1 MFVSA
6 YHLARISLT
15 LYSTINERIMNA
27 TDTKSLPGAFIEEG
41 FAKIQQTL
49 DYGENLSD
57 DETAQATSIT
67 TIADETSATFFKPLA
82 VLLRQM
88 DGMTDA
94 AFVSRGKDTLHPVG
108 SVKCRCTAVYSFVLF
123 GVSFWTRFKNVRDRM
138 KER

>member
-49 DYGENLSD
+49 DYGEILSD

-67 TIADETSATFFKPLA
+67 TIADETRATFFKPLA

-94 AFVSRGKDTLHPVG
+94 AFVSRGKNMLHPVNYIACL
-108 SVKCRCTAVYSFVLF
+108 SLYVHPSLLV
-123 GVSFWTRFKNVRDRM
+123 VSLWTR
-138 KER
+138 